1 MNEELLRLVNSVHL
15 EKGIDRELLFESLE
29 AAIASAA
36 RRKYSQIEELRI
48 KIDRQTADILLLDGD
63 RRIDVLDPKQFGRIA
78 AQTAKQVMIQRIR
91 EAESD
96 VVYEEFQT
104 KAGTI
109 VSGVI
114 QRLERGTVICNVGK
128 TDAMLPRQEQ
138 VPAEV
143 YHPGDRL
150 RCYVLAV
157 KKKGSKV
164 VILLSRTHPE
174 LVRELFKMEVPEIH
188 DHIVEVK
195 GVVREPGYR
204 TKIAVASSDNRVDA
218 VGACV
223 GVRGSRI
230 RNIVEELNGEKIDI
244 VRWNENPEIF
254 IRNSLSPAEIES
266 IEFDKHVRRARVI
279 VREDQLSLA
288 IGKKG
293 QNVRLSSKLTGWE
306 LDIMTTAQ
314 YAIWREK
321 GRQEIASLPHVDEV
335 MRNNLLLAGF
345 ECFRD
350 IVERGAAEVMRA
362 AACGDALAQ
371 EIFSFAVEGY
381 RKRVE
386 DETKAAAEERAR
398 KAAERAAGES
408 APKVAAAASAGIE
421 AALLSVEK
429 SAADEAPAQLAE
441 ALALPA
447 APPVSDKIAAI
458 SDLEAALKNREEEK
472 S

>member
-1 MNEELLRLVNSVHL
+1 MNEELLRLVNSIHL

-36 RRKYSQIEELRI
+36 RKKYNHIEELRI

-63 RRIDVLDPKQFGRIA
+63 RRIDVLDPRQFGRIA

-96 VVYEEFQT
+96 VVYEEFQA
-104 KAGTI
+104 KAGSV

-114 QRLERGTVICNVGK
+114 QRIERGAVICNIGK

-138 VPAEV
+138 VPSET

-150 RCYVLAV
+150 RCYVLSV
-157 KKKGSKV
+157 KRKGSKV

-174 LVRELFKMEVPEIH
+174 LVRELFKMEVPEIY
-188 DHIVEVK
+188 DHIVEIK

-204 TKIAVASSDNRVDA
+204 TKIAVASSDSRVDA

-254 IRNSLSPAEIES
+254 IRNALSPAELDS

-279 VREDQLSLA
+279 VRDDQLSLA

-314 YAIWREK
+314 YTIWREK
-321 GRQEIASLPHVDEV
+321 GRQEIASLPHTDEA

-350 IVERGAAEVMRA
+350 IVERGAAEVMKA
-362 AACGDALAQ
+362 AACTEAQ
-371 EIFSFAVEGY
+371 AQAIFTFAVDGY

-386 DETKAAAEERAR
+386 EETKAAAEERTR
-398 KAAERAAGES
+398 KAAERAAAEA
-408 APKVAAAASAGIE
+408 APKPEPAE
-421 AALLSVEK
+421 ATSLETALRDEK
-429 SAADEAPAQLAE
+429 STAAETATPLEE
-441 ALALPA
+441 ALAAPA
-447 APPVSDKIAAI
+447 VAADADGG
-458 SDLEAALKNREEEK
+458 SAAVVDLESALKNRVEK
-472 S
+472 